1 LSDIGRRQKYRPIK
15 LSIQKYLSVID
26 HLSLEIKDMEKIIKQ
41 TVKETKQMA
50 SLKTIPGVGE
60 VFLERSGAKYG

>member
-1 LSDIGRRQKYRPIK
+1 
-15 LSIQKYLSVID
+15 
-26 HLSLEIKDMEKIIKQ
+26 MEKIIKQ